1 MRGSQAPRRDSAE
14 PFSRRPNPPDPPGKY
29 RVSGGLNV
37 EETTVRTIRRFVTA
51 TTISALIAAGL
62 VSVPLAAHAAGT
74 TYYVSSSGG
83 SDTNPGT
90 SSDRKS
96 TRLNSSH

>member
-74 TYYVSSSGG
+74 TDYVRSEEH
-83 SDTNPGT
+83 T
-90 SSDRKS
+90 SELQYL
-96 TRLNSSH
+96 TRISYAGFCLQ